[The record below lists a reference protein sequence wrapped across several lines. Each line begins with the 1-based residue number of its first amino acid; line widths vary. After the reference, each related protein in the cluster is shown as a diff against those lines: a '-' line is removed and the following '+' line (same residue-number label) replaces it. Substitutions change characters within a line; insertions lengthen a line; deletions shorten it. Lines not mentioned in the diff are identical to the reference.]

1 MGLLSNK
8 RKNFGGGVGVGLVQ
22 LGQDAL
28 RAGSPRL
35 LLDCP
40 RLHFRLPAPDLG
52 NTNSSMTKHAAL
64 RRRGCL

>member
-1 MGLLSNK
+1 M
-8 RKNFGGGVGVGLVQ
+8 GVGLVQ

-64 RRRGCL
+64 RRKGCL